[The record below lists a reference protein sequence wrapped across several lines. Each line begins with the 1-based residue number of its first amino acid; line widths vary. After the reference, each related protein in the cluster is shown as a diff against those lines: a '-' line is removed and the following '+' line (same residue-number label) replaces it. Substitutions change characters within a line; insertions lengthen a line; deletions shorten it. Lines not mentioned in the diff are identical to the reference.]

1 MFHPYQGI
9 NLQRFPKV
17 SRCRCKRVN
26 SSELPRRFKKATHID
41 WTLQPGTMRFNSAIV
56 KVSWSRRITSSWA
69 VFPCNKQLKKIFGF
83 DPSAS
88 WLMAYLLISVMSIVQ
103 SALIFWVTEVCNNHT
118 SSVHHQ
124 SAKFIIQKKTC
135 WVKFCWEETPL
146 LERPDESFR
155 FCIEILRP
163 ALPIFLSTPVG
174 FQQFLRMISRWKDSL
189 YHPSKN

>member
-69 VFPCNKQLKKIFGF
+69 VFPCNKQLKKSSDLIPQHLDSWHISWSLWCQLFRV
-83 DPSAS
+83 PSS
-88 WLMAYLLISVMSIVQ
+88 SESQKSVTTI
-103 SALIFWVTEVCNNHT
+103 
-118 SSVHHQ
+118 HHQ
-124 SAKFIIQKKTC
+124 SIINPPSSSFKKKH
-135 WVKFCWEETPL
+135 VESRFCWEETPL

-189 YHPSKN
+189 YHSKN